1 MKLIRLLVALCK
13 ELSDETAYERFLDGR
28 APSGEEWR
36 KFSDERHRAKYM
48 RAKCC

>member
-1 MKLIRLLVALCK
+1 MKLIRFLVALCK
-13 ELSDETAYERFLDGR
+13 ELSDETAYARFLNGR
-28 APSGEEWR
+28 VPSGEEWR